1 MATER
6 LAMHHVREILRQ
18 KLTLKRSH
26 RAVVE
31 ALGVSMGVVSGVV
44 TRAATLGLDWEAV
57 EALDDEALEV
67 RLYGPRITTRQ
78 ARPLPDPAELH
89 VELRKPGVT
98 LQLLHLEY
106 LERHPDGYRYTT
118 FCGVYQ
124 RWLESR
130 APTMRQVHVA
140 GDKMFVDYS
149 GKRPHYVEPATGEVV
164 EVELFVA
171 VLGASSYTYAEATR
185 TQKLADFTASNA
197 RAFTFFGGVT
207 NAVVPDQLKSAVTIP
222 NRYEAGVQRTFA
234 ELGRHYG
241 TTILPARPR
250 SPRDKAKVEVAVQ
263 VAQRWILARMRNER
277 FDSLGALNARIA
289 ELCAEL
295 NRRVM
300 RQYKASRLELFER
313 LDKPALRA
321 LPAEP
326 FEHAEWEQDEAQH
339 RLPREG
345 RRALLLR
352 ALHARARGA
361 VGAVDGDDRGAVPP
375 RHARGVAP
383 AQQRARS
390 PHDGRAPHAGL
401 APEARGVDAD
411 AHPRL
416 GEHGG
421 PDDGEARGGDPRRAS
436 SPGARLPI
444 VPRAVPA
451 REALRARSCRG
462 GVRASARGRGPLLP
476 ARRIDPEVRPRSHA
490 CARRREARGRE
501 GGARER
507 ARLRLLPLRG
517 KRT

>member
-6 LAMHHVREILRQ
+6 LAMHDVREILRQ

-26 RAVVE
+26 RAVVQ

-44 TRAATLGLDWEAV
+44 TRAATLGLDWAAV

-67 RLYGPRITTRQ
+67 RLYGPRITQRQ

-118 FCGVYQ
+118 FCRVYQ
-124 RWLESR
+124 EWLERR

-149 GKRPHYVEPATGEVV
+149 GKRPHYVEPTTGEVV

-207 NAVVPDQLKSAVTIP
+207 NAVVPDQLKSAVTIA

-263 VAQRWILARMRNER
+263 VAQRWILARMRNEK

-313 LDKPALRA
+313 LDKPALRT
-321 LPAEP
+321 LPVEP
-326 FEHAEWEQDEAQH
+326 FVHAEWARTKLNIDYHAKVGVHFYSAPFTLVHEELWGRSTGTTVELFH
-339 RLPREG
+339 RGTRVASHLRSNVPG
-345 RRALLLR
+345 R
-352 ALHARARGA
+352 HTT
-361 VGAVDGDDRGAVPP
+361 DP
-375 RHARGVAP
+375 RHMP
-383 AQQRARS
+383 ASHQK
-390 PHDGRAPHAGL
+390 HAEWTPTRILGWASTVGPMTAKL
-401 APEARGVDAD
+401 AEAILAERR
-411 AHPRL
+411 HP
-416 GEHGG
+416 EHGY
-421 PDDGEARGGDPRRAS
+421 
-436 SPGARLPI
+436 
-444 VPRAVPA
+444 
-451 REALRARSCRG
+451 RSCLGLFRLAKQYG
-462 GVRASARGRGPLLP
+462 HDRVEA
-476 ARRIDPEVRPRSHA
+476 A
-490 CARRREARGRE
+490 CARALVAGARSYRHVESILKHGLDRAPALDVE
-501 GGARER
+501 RPGGAKVEHENV
-507 ARLRLLPLRG
+507 RG
-517 KRT
+517 SDYYH

>member
-6 LAMHHVREILRQ
+6 LAMHDVREILRQ

-44 TRAATLGLDWEAV
+44 TRATTLGLDWEAV

-67 RLYGPRITTRQ
+67 RLYGPRITKRQ

-106 LERHPDGYRYTT
+106 LERHPDGYRYTA
-118 FCGVYQ
+118 FCRVYQ
-124 RWLESR
+124 EWLERR

-140 GDKMFVDYS
+140 GDKMFEDYS
-149 GKRPHYVEPATGEVV
+149 GKKPHYVEPTTGEVI

-207 NAVVPDQLKSAVTIP
+207 NAVVPDQLKSAVRVA

-263 VAQRWILARMRNER
+263 VAQRWILARMRHER

-313 LDKPALRA
+313 LDKPALRP
-321 LPAEP
+321 LPEEP
-326 FEHAEWEQDEAQH
+326 FVHAEWEKARLNIDYHAKVGVHFYSAPFTLVHEELWGRSTATTVELFH
-339 RLPREG
+339 RGTRVASHLRSNVPG
-345 RRALLLR
+345 R
-352 ALHARARGA
+352 HTT
-361 VGAVDGDDRGAVPP
+361 DP
-375 RHARGVAP
+375 RHMP
-383 AQQRARS
+383 ASHQK
-390 PHDGRAPHAGL
+390 HAEWTPTRILGWASTVGPMTVKL
-401 APEARGVDAD
+401 AEAILAERR
-411 AHPRL
+411 HP
-416 GEHGG
+416 EHGY
-421 PDDGEARGGDPRRAS
+421 
-436 SPGARLPI
+436 
-444 VPRAVPA
+444 
-451 REALRARSCRG
+451 RSCLGLFRLAKQYG
-462 GVRASARGRGPLLP
+462 HDRVEA
-476 ARRIDPEVRPRSHA
+476 A
-490 CARRREARGRE
+490 CARALVA
-501 GGARER
+501 GARSYRHVESILKHGLDRAPALDVER
-507 ARLRLLPLRG
+507 PEGAKVEHENVRG
-517 KRT
+517 PDYYH